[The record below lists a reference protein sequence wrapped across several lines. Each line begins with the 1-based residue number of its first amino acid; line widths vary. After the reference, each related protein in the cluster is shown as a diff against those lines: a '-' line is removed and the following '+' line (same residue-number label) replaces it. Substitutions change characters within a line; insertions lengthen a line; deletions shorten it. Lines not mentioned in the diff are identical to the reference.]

1 MHRSVFALAS
11 VALVFS
17 GCDFI
22 NGGGGGGGTG
32 GGGGST
38 AIPFTDGFTFVR
50 KDDRNVY
57 LVDDKDTDVVGTL
70 TSTANVRTPSFSA
83 DKRRVVFVRGT
94 GESSEIAVVPVAGG
108 AASVVVSATSAMRDL
123 RTPVFSPDGT
133 TVAFGYSNNGTG
145 EIGLVNVDGTNL
157 RSLGANGVLAYASPT
172 FTPDGSAVIVAAG
185 NAGLS
190 LTQVERLTIS
200 TGMATS
206 VTNTLGNTAVDIAN
220 RIVVSPDGTKAA
232 FDARVSSG
240 ESRIFVLDL
249 SSKVVTQVAP
259 GELGANDTFPCW
271 VNNTTL
277 AYSSDA
283 GGNDNLYT
291 VALGAMPTL
300 ALPKAVEPWYS
311 R

>member
-32 GGGGST
+32 GGSGT
-38 AIPFTDGFTFVR
+38 AIPFADGFAFVR

-57 LVDDKDTDVVGTL
+57 LVDDKDTDTVGTL
-70 TSTANVRTPSFSA
+70 TTTANVRTPSFSA
-83 DKRRVVFVRGT
+83 DKKRVVFVRGT
-94 GESSEIAVVPVAGG
+94 GESSEIAVVAVTGG

-133 TVAFGYSNNGTG
+133 SIAFGYSNNGTG

-157 RSLGANGVLAYASPT
+157 RSLGANGVLTYTSPT
-172 FTPDGSAVIVAAG
+172 FTPDGAAVIVAAG
-185 NAGLS
+185 NAGLA
-190 LTQVERLTIS
+190 LTQVERITIS
-200 TGMATS
+200 TGMPTS
-206 VTNTLGNTAVDIAN
+206 VTNTLGNMALDIAN

-232 FDARVSSG
+232 FDARVSTG
-240 ESRIFVLDL
+240 DSRIFVLDL
-249 SSKVVTQVAP
+249 NSKTVTAVSS
-259 GELGANDTFPCW
+259 GELGSNDTFPCW
-271 VNNTTL
+271 MNNTTI

-283 GGNDNLYT
+283 GGNDNIYKVGLT
-291 VALGAMPTL
+291 GAPSFL
-300 ALPKAVEPWYS
+300 LPKAVEPWYS